1 MCIEKLKKVWGQIK
15 ALIKKIKE
23 FRPFLLKSITWKNTI
38 TWFTSHYT
46 LEYTLISTLIVYI
59 ITTYENILLNWYNNN
74 IVKYLAEIKP
84 NGWLNLFC
92 ISFSIYVIF
101 QFYNR
106 LKNHFV
112 YDSRIIYVRTIIT
125 ILLIYYL
132 NTNRYTY
139 IGIFNSNFYYIYIII
154 ACVSLPIIASILNS
168 AYRLCSF
175 ISDQWTSFKKES
187 KEKNI
192 LSDKPIE
199 SANEDIFDLKDEAL
213 KIATEIMQLDKS
225 QTWSLAINAPW
236 GTGKTSFMNMIIEK
250 LKETDD
256 YFEFI
261 NFNPRD
267 SRSYQSIQEDFFT
280 TITNVLS
287 KYDHRCNS
295 LMKDYMASL
304 QLIDNRQIIEKIV
317 NFYKIWNKTELTDK
331 LSDVFGKLPKKIL
344 VIIDD
349 FDRLSKE
356 EIMEVLKLIDG
367 NAAFKNLI
375 FLTAYDKEQVNKSLG
390 DSYKTK
396 DACFV
401 DKFFNLEFSIPSR
414 PFRYIREFITKELL
428 NKVLENGT
436 DCESETQLLSQ
447 FLGEKQHLL
456 QEFIPTLRDAK
467 RFINQVSVD
476 YQNIKDEVIIEEF
489 ILVQLIKYKYPEKYK
504 DLYNKK
510 YTEEDRERYGLLC
523 LKKDYISDIDKN
535 CSDQF
540 LLVLN
545 MLFQNDDED
554 RRYNYRHIF
563 NKESFYY
570 YFENNIYGALKIK
583 QMQLVFKKPIDT
595 AFSEIDNW
603 LKKEDTTS
611 DFVEYLKNHNLK
623 YLEDPKLTRY
633 AEIVTYIAT
642 KYYSRYST
650 TGLIWNLINIKNY
663 ADDGANYFVLD
674 EHHNELKDIIL
685 NGIFNAEYDNKYLLA
700 RHLHNSFVTD
710 NLKKEDYWITDDDIW
725 PSLKEK
731 FLSLFDTLEESELY
745 DWLLNCFVNFDKF
758 KSPAVT
764 FDPDCISKYKKH
776 INEDPDF
783 YLSGFVSNSINSIN
797 CRSTW
802 RHLFKDEVEFEAWLD
817 TYKEKYPLAY
827 NFWKLYKDNNY
838 EIIYYY
844 YEEDIKKMLNNN
856 LVEQVKILEKLHK
869 IEREFINI
877 PDYKDDMDIDEK
889 KKQHEKLVD
898 LCLEFRNIKL
908 NIDIKFYHI
917 LHKKLDAKFAKYHL
931 PLGSR
936 IPQ

>member
-1 MCIEKLKKVWGQIK
+1 MCIEKLKNC
-15 ALIKKIKE
+15 KKTIISLCE
-23 FRPFLLKSITWKNTI
+23 FLFFKLKQITWGKAI
-38 TWFTSHYT
+38 KWITSHHIP
-46 LEYTLISTLIVYI
+46 EYTIVSVLIIYT
-59 ITTYENILLNWYNNN
+59 ITTYENILLNWYDENV
-74 IVKYLAEIKP
+74 IKYLAIIVP
-84 NGWLNLFC
+84 NIWLNIACILFF
-92 ISFSIYVIF
+92 IFIIGLLIYRFTNRFIYDNKIIYVLTVITSLF
-101 QFYNR
+101 FYYNR
-106 LKNHFV
+106 L
-112 YDSRIIYVRTIIT
+112 
-125 ILLIYYL
+125 
-132 NTNRYTY
+132 NRYTFFNFSGIEISY
-139 IGIFNSNFYYIYIII
+139 IKTI
-154 ACVSLPIIASILNS
+154 AILSIL
-168 AYRLCSF
+168 F
-175 ISDQWTSFKKES
+175 ILAAIINIGRKLFSSIKDQWNSYQKKQNENN
-187 KEKNI
+187 KKFLI
-192 LSDKPIE
+192 LDDRPIK
-199 SANEDIFDLKDEAL
+199 SASEDDDLLKLDGEAL
-213 KIATEIMQLDKS
+213 KIADEIKQLEKS
-225 QTWSLAINAPW
+225 KTWSLAITAPW
-236 GTGKTSFMNMIIEK
+236 GTGKTSFINMVIDN
-250 LKETDD
+250 LKKSDD
-256 YFEFI
+256 HFEFVY
-261 NFNPRD
+261 FNPRN
-267 SRSYQSIQEDFFT
+267 SQSYQSIQEDFFT
-280 TITNVLS
+280 TITNILS
-287 KYDHRCNS
+287 KYDYRCNS

-304 QLIDNRQIIEKIV
+304 QLIDNREIIEKLV
-317 NFYKIWNKTELTDK
+317 NWYKIWDKTDLIDK
-331 LSDVFGKLPKKIL
+331 LSNVFDKLPKKIL

-356 EIMEVLKLIDG
+356 EIMEVLKLIDS

-401 DKFFNLEFSIPSR
+401 DKFFNLEFSIPQR
-414 PFRYIREFITKELL
+414 PYKYIIDFIVKNLCNRMSTDEIEITYAIDSIKEDI
-428 NKVLENGT
+428 NI
-436 DCESETQLLSQ
+436 QL
-447 FLGEKQHLL
+447 
-456 QEFIPTLRDAK
+456 FIPTLRDAK
-467 RFINQVSVD
+467 RFINLVTLD
-476 YQNIKDEVIIEEF
+476 YKNVQDEVIIEEYLL
-489 ILVQLIKYKYPEKYK
+489 IQLIKYKYPEKYK
-504 DLYNKK
+504 NLYDKK
-510 YTEEDRERYGLLC
+510 YLTKDFSYDIWYLKDIKEEETNTDILSVLKLLFPDSSSQDTEKELR
-523 LKKDYISDIDKN
+523 KN
-535 CSDQF
+535 K
-540 LLVLN
+540 
-545 MLFQNDDED
+545 
-554 RRYNYRHIF
+554 YRHIY
-563 NKESFYY
+563 NKESFNY
-570 YFENNIYGALKIK
+570 YFENDIYGSLKIK
-583 QMQLVFKKPIDT
+583 EMKVVFEKPIDT
-595 AFSEIDNW
+595 VFTVIDNW
-603 LKKEDTTS
+603 LKEKNTAS
-611 DFVEYLKNHNLK
+611 DFVEYLNDFNIE